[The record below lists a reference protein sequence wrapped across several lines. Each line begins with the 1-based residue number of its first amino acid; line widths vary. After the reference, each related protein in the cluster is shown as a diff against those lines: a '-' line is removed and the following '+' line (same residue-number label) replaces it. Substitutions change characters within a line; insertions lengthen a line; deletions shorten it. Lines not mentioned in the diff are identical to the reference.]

1 MAGPEFSPMP
11 EPARRPKEPGVGS
24 AGRLGTGGPEE
35 SRAHRAT
42 GRATK
47 PQDGWK
53 ELGGRRR
60 AEGCRKGGSAG
71 RPRGPQDDRRTGRGQ
86 DLRITPETGSARWPK
101 GRRSPQSGWKEP
113 GGQTEGCS
121 PRRQDPRGDWGP
133 RRSKGPRARSGTRGE
148 PRFEPGATRGSQGTL
163 LRAESSDELAGSLA
177 PGRERDPIRKALE
190 SEAGARAEGARPC
203 AGNEPLEAARKIGE
217 EKEGRGRGGG

>member
-1 MAGPEFSPMP
+1 MP
-11 EPARRPKEPGVGS
+11 KPARRPKEPGVGS
-24 AGRLGTGGPEE
+24 AERLGTGGSEE
-35 SRAHRAT
+35 SRAHKAT

-53 ELGGRRR
+53 ELGERRR

-113 GGQTEGCS
+113 GGR
-121 PRRQDPRGDWGP
+121 PRAAPRGDRIREATGAQDDRRGRGRDPGLAGEP
-133 RRSKGPRARSGTRGE
+133 RSGPRARPDPQGARKRSRN
-148 PRFEPGATRGSQGTL
+148 PRKGPE
-163 LRAESSDELAGSLA
+163 LR
-177 PGRERDPIRKALE
+177 RKARDHARGTSRSKLPAR
-190 SEAGARAEGARPC
+190 SEKKRRGAGGA
-203 AGNEPLEAARKIGE
+203 
-217 EKEGRGRGGG
+217 GG